1 MFGGLAVESVDRR
14 AALPPPTMILSASK
28 SDPPAPRLLGV
39 LPSTIGDVTMARNP
53 LEEAEQICSSFM
65 GEYAVP
71 TSPCGFD
78 LMHNFPE
85 KELWKLL
92 PTPPRSPD
100 RSDYASLVNG
110 SSVDTGSA
118 LMTPCGGYP
127 SGGGG
132 SISQAWAG
140 FGMDDWGPFDDSAS
154 GVVPP
159 ADDQE
164 ALCAILFEHDDLIDQ
179 LLRDD
184 AVFNS
189 VLDGAA
195 EAGDIDE
202 LPVEDWSSSTS
213 PTQPAVKS
221 ELLHD
226 CMWSGQCTD
235 DCKQKAARE
244 KREALAATPTSS
256 LDAVAPASAM
266 TSADEDAVVP
276 LLQATARVVDDE
288 SAATQCVDP
297 SSVLGYTPLSDH
309 SYHQAQTSEPPTPP
323 DSPRVSPQQQSSSPS
338 GQSATSGG
346 TGGSTSSQPI
356 LLVRSRNGVW
366 KREVIVS
373 DTPSESDDD
382 DDDDDEEE
390 EEQEKQNDGDDDDSD
405 EDDDD
410 DDDDEEDEEIDV
422 VTVVGERHHAGRQG
436 MPAVVALPTHG
447 PVGTVRASHV
457 TGVRSRNAG
466 SAPASPAIIASRMTS
481 SGRVVT
487 PSQKLL
493 STGTTSRRRRG
504 PHGAS
509 AAHHSTVNGGKRR
522 RSRLSGHH
530 TSTPQAKRSR
540 RDEDE
545 DDDSC
550 SSTTPSTNGRRSHHH
565 NSLSQLPPS
574 AKRNEHNTM
583 ERKRRDDLRVAF
595 QQLRVQVPTLAEN
608 KKAAKVT
615 ILSEAATYVTKLS
628 NDSTH
633 IQKTLW
639 RETQRLEH
647 LKQQLALLQ
656 RPSGGMRHYPRYRR

>member
-1 MFGGLAVESVDRR
+1 
-14 AALPPPTMILSASK
+14 MILSTSM
-28 SDPPAPRLLGV
+28 SDPPAPHRLLSV
-39 LPSTIGDVTMARNP
+39 LPSTIGDVTSMSQNP
-53 LEEAEQICSSFM
+53 LEEAEQLCSSFM

-71 TSPCGFD
+71 HD
-78 LMHNFPE
+78 LIQDFRIDCPE

-100 RSDYASLVNG
+100 RSDYASLING
-110 SSVDTGSA
+110 SVDTSA
-118 LMTPCGGYP
+118 VMTPCAYQSG
-127 SGGGG
+127 GGGG
-132 SISQAWAG
+132 SISHAWAG
-140 FGMDDWGPFDDSAS
+140 FGMDEWGPFDDSAS

-195 EAGDIDE
+195 EAGIDGDE
-202 LPVEDWSSSTS
+202 LPVEDWSSSS
-213 PTQPAVKS
+213 APTQPAVKS

-266 TSADEDAVVP
+266 TSADEEAVVP
-276 LLQATARVVDDE
+276 LLPRTAAVSSRIIDDE
-288 SAATQCVDP
+288 AVAAQCVDP

-309 SYHQAQTSEPPTPP
+309 SYHQAQSSAPPTPP
-323 DSPRVSPQQQSSSPS
+323 DSPRVTPLQSSTTPAP
-338 GQSATSGG
+338 SATSVG
-346 TGGSTSSQPI
+346 TSGSTSSQPI

-382 DDDDDEEE
+382 DDDDDDDEEE
-390 EEQEKQNDGDDDDSD
+390 EEREKQNDGDDDDS
-405 EDDDD
+405 DDDD

-422 VTVVGERHHAGRQG
+422 VTVAGERHHAGRQG

-447 PVGTVRASHV
+447 AVGTMRASHV
-457 TGVRSRNAG
+457 AAGRSRNVG
-466 SAPASPAIIASRMTS
+466 SAPASPAVVASRMTS

-493 STGTTSRRRRG
+493 STGPTSRRRRG
-504 PHGAS
+504 PHGS
-509 AAHHSTVNGGKRR
+509 GGAAAAYHCAVSGSKRR
-522 RSRLSGHH
+522 RSRHSGHH
-530 TSTPQAKRSR
+530 TSTPQAKRPR
-540 RDEDE
+540 RDDDDE
-545 DDDSC
+545 D
-550 SSTTPSTNGRRSHHH
+550 SSSSATASTSGRRSHHH
-565 NSLSQLPPS
+565 HHSLSQLPPS

-595 QQLRVQVPTLAEN
+595 QELRVQVPSLAEN

-615 ILSEAATYVTKLS
+615 ILSEAASYVTALARESSKIEKLLWQE
-628 NDSTH
+628 TH
-633 IQKTLW
+633 KRNVLQ
-639 RETQRLEH
+639 QH
-647 LKQQLALLQ
+647 LSQIQ
-656 RPSGGMRHYPRYRR
+656 RPTVASLYRRYRR

>member
-1 MFGGLAVESVDRR
+1 
-14 AALPPPTMILSASK
+14 MILSTSM
-28 SDPPAPRLLGV
+28 SDPPRLLSA
-39 LPSTIGDVTMARNP
+39 LPATIGDVSMARNP
-53 LEEAEQICSSFM
+53 LEEAEQMCSSFM
-65 GEYAVP
+65 GEYEVP
-71 TSPCGFD
+71 TSPCDFD
-78 LMHNFPE
+78 LIQEFKIECPE

-110 SSVDTGSA
+110 SADATSTG
-118 LMTPCGGYP
+118 TIPCAYP
-127 SGGGG
+127 SGG

-140 FGMDDWGPFDDSAS
+140 CGMDEWGYFDETGAA
-154 GVVPP
+154 PP
-159 ADDQE
+159 ADDEE
-164 ALCAILFEHDDLIDQ
+164 ALSAIMFEHDDLIEQ

-195 EAGDIDE
+195 AEPGGFDE
-202 LPVEDWSSSTS
+202 LPVEDWSSSTA

-266 TSADEDAVVP
+266 SSADDDAVVP
-276 LLQATARVVDDE
+276 LLRRTAAVSGVIDDE
-288 SAATQCVDP
+288 SVAQCVDP

-309 SYHQAQTSEPPTPP
+309 SYHQAQSSAPPTPP
-323 DSPRVSPQQQSSSPS
+323 DSPRVPAAQQQSSSAS
-338 GQSATSGG
+338 GQSSSTSGG
-346 TGGSTSSQPI
+346 TSGSTSSQPI

-366 KREVIVS
+366 KREVVVS

-382 DDDDDEEE
+382 DDDDDDDEEE
-390 EEQEKQNDGDDDDSD
+390 EEREKQNDGDDDDS
-405 EDDDD
+405 DDDD

-436 MPAVVALPTHG
+436 MPAVVALPTHSA
-447 PVGTVRASHV
+447 VGTMRASHV
-457 TGVRSRNAG
+457 SGVRSRNVG
-466 SAPASPAIIASRMTS
+466 SAPASPVVVSSRMTS

-493 STGTTSRRRRG
+493 STGPTSRRRRG
-504 PHGAS
+504 PHSAN

-522 RSRLSGHH
+522 RSRHSGHH
-530 TSTPQAKRSR
+530 MSTPQAKRSR
-540 RDEDE
+540 RDDDD

-550 SSTTPSTNGRRSHHH
+550 SSTTPSTNGRRGHHH
-565 NSLSQLPPS
+565 HSLSQLPPS

-595 QQLRVQVPTLAEN
+595 QQLRVQVPSLAEN

-615 ILSEAATYVTKLS
+615 ILSEAATFVTKLA

-633 IQKTLW
+633 LQKTLW
-639 RETQRLEH
+639 RETQRREL
-647 LKQQLALLQ
+647 LKQQLAELQ
-656 RPSGGMRHYPRYRR
+656 GPTSCIRPYPRYRR

>member
-1 MFGGLAVESVDRR
+1 MFGDLAAESVDRR
-14 AALPPPTMILSASK
+14 AAFPPPTMILSTSM
-28 SDPPAPRLLGV
+28 SEPPAPRLLSA
-39 LPSTIGDVTMARNP
+39 LPSTIGDVSMARNP
-53 LEEAEQICSSFM
+53 LEEAEQMCSSFM
-65 GEYAVP
+65 GEYGVP
-71 TSPCGFD
+71 TSPCTFD
-78 LMHNFPE
+78 LIQEFKIECPE

-110 SSVDTGSA
+110 SADATSA
-118 LMTPCGGYP
+118 VTTPCPYQ
-127 SGGGG
+127 SGG

-140 FGMDDWGPFDDSAS
+140 FGMDEWGYFDES

-189 VLDGAA
+189 VLDSAGEAA
-195 EAGDIDE
+195 AGLDE
-202 LPVEDWSSSTS
+202 LPVEDWSSSTA
-213 PTQPAVKS
+213 PTAPAVKS

-276 LLQATARVVDDE
+276 LLRRTPSVSRNADDE
-288 SAATQCVDP
+288 AVAQCVDP

-309 SYHQAQTSEPPTPP
+309 SYHQAQSSAPPTPP
-323 DSPRVSPQQQSSSPS
+323 DSPRVPPPQQQSSSTS
-338 GQSATSGG
+338 GQSAATSGG
-346 TGGSTSSQPI
+346 ASGSTSSQPI
-356 LLVRSRNGVW
+356 LLFRNRNGVW
-366 KREVIVS
+366 KREVVVS

-382 DDDDDEEE
+382 DDDDDDEEE
-390 EEQEKQNDGDDDDSD
+390 EEREKQNDGDDDDS
-405 EDDDD
+405 DDDD

-422 VTVVGERHHAGRQG
+422 VTVVGERHHGGR

-447 PVGTVRASHV
+447 AVGTMRASHV
-457 TGVRSRNAG
+457 TGVRSRNVG
-466 SAPASPAIIASRMTS
+466 SAPASPNVVASRMTS

-493 STGTTSRRRRG
+493 STGPTSRRRRG
-504 PHGAS
+504 PHGAN
-509 AAHHSTVNGGKRR
+509 AAHHSTVSGSKRR
-522 RSRLSGHH
+522 RSRHTGHH
-530 TSTPQAKRSR
+530 MSTQAKRSR
-540 RDEDE
+540 RDDDD

-565 NSLSQLPPS
+565 HSMSQLPPS

-595 QQLRVQVPTLAEN
+595 QQLRVQVPTLADN

-615 ILSEAATYVTKLS
+615 ILSEAATFVTKLS
-628 NDSTH
+628 NESTH
-633 IQKTLW
+633 LQKTLW
-639 RETQRLEH
+639 RETQRMEL
-647 LKQQLALLQ
+647 LKQQLLLLQ
-656 RPSGGMRHYPRYRR
+656 RPTGCVRQYPRYRR